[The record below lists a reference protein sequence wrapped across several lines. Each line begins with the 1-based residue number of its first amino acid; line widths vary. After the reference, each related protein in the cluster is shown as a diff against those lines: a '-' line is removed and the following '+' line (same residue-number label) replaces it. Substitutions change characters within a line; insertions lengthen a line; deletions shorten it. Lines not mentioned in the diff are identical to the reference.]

1 MMLFGEEA
9 EVEVRHHHGPLHKA
23 ERRLPHKAGAPAQQ
37 GAACHGPGNI
47 RLREDVQDHIQE
59 DPARQQRQQVPHGPA
74 GEELLPGIDGRVGQ
88 PQHKTARD
96 LDGLPNGPGQVLE
109 RLIMNKKVQHA
120 GEKGGVKI
128 GLEQGLQLLLDA
140 LADGALAEAVAAGDE
155 KRGHERFPVNERKK
169 GGQ

>member
-1 MMLFGEEA
+1 M
-9 EVEVRHHHGPLHKA
+9 
-23 ERRLPHKAGAPAQQ
+23 
-37 GAACHGPGNI
+37 
-47 RLREDVQDHIQE
+47 
-59 DPARQQRQQVPHGPA
+59 
-74 GEELLPGIDGRVGQ
+74 GQ